1 MPDAPLLSIL
11 VPTKNRSECARHA
24 IASILAFPDRDFEL
38 VVHDNSSDGRLRQ
51 WIERLPHDPRLKYSC
66 SEGELSIS
74 QNFERTIDCSTGR
87 YLAALGDD
95 DGVNPCIIDVCKWLE
110 ANKVDA
116 LTPKSTSRY
125 LWPGVKP
132 GSDSRFDKGRLSI
145 GVFSGQLKVTSPEAA
160 LRRCIRRGAGRLEGL
175 PTLYHG
181 VVKRSCLEKVRYA
194 TGHWL
199 PGVSPDMAAAVALA
213 SQVNQV
219 ALLDYPVFVPGASP
233 NSGAGR
239 GVKKTHHGDLRAEAF
254 LDRHWVDVWPQGVPR
269 FFSGPTMWAAA
280 AIQALRATG
289 RDDLAD
295 HFNYAAVHAACLV
308 FVPQR
313 RRETLQS
320 LGECAWASNRF
331 DQVRARAVCV
341 THIALA
347 WSRRLHS
354 KVSKLAQGGGSQTN
368 LDPCDIAQAMQVIQS
383 KCAPLVVRDK
393 SFALGAR

>member
-1 MPDAPLLSIL
+1 MPNVPLLSIL

-24 IASILAFPDRDFEL
+24 IASILSFQDRDFEL
-38 VVHDNSSDGRLRQ
+38 VVHDNGADGKLQQ
-51 WIERLPHDPRLKYSC
+51 WIEQLHDDPRLKYSRT
-66 SEGELSIS
+66 EGPLSIS

-95 DGVNPCIIDVCKWLE
+95 DGVNPCIVDVCRWLK
-110 ANKVDA
+110 ANDIDA
-116 LTPKSTSRY
+116 LTPKSTVRY

-132 GSDSRFDKGRLSI
+132 GPDSKPDKGRLSI
-145 GVFSGQLKVTSPEAA
+145 GAFSGRLKVTRPDAA
-160 LRRCIRRGAGRLEGL
+160 LRRCVQRGAGRLEGL

-181 VVKRSCLEKVRYA
+181 IVKRSCLEKVQDR

-199 PGVSPDMAAAVALA
+199 PGVSPDMAAAVALT
-213 SQVNQV
+213 SHVNQV

-239 GVKKTHHGDLRAEAF
+239 GVKKTHHGDLRDEAF
-254 LDRHWVDVWPQGVPR
+254 LDRHWVEAWPQGVPR

-289 RDDLAD
+289 RNDLAD
-295 HFNYAAVHAACLV
+295 RFNYAAVHAACLV

-320 LGECAWASNRF
+320 LGECVWASNRL
-331 DQVRARAVCV
+331 DQIRARAVCT

-347 WSRRLHS
+347 WSRRLQ
-354 KVSKLAQGGGSQTN
+354 SKLSKIALGGGSQQG
-368 LDPCDIAQAMQVIQS
+368 LDPSDIAQAMQVIQGR
-383 KCAPLVVRDK
+383 CAPLLVRDK
-393 SFALGAR
+393 MFVLGSH